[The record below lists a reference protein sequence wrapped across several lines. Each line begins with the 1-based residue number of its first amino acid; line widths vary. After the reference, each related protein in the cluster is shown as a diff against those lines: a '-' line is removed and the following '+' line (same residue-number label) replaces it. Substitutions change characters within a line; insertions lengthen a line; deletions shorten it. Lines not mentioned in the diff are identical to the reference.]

1 MGCHECLRAYSSVWK
16 LRRARSA
23 QTACGQRINE
33 FPQTRHQVVQE
44 PGVTGLLCAP
54 KMMVSMAGATIL
66 SLVSDSLA
74 SLRSAIWVTNSYGCS
89 DPAVDFALWRLRTAL
104 LLCLRYSTP

>member
-1 MGCHECLRAYSSVWK
+1 MEIAFVWAATSLLRAYSSVWK

-33 FPQTRHQVVQE
+33 FPQPRHQVVQE

-54 KMMVSMAGATIL
+54 KLMVSMAGATFL

-74 SLRSAIWVTNSYGCS
+74 SLRSAIWVTNSMAAVTLPSTLPYG
-89 DPAVDFALWRLRTAL
+89 V
-104 LLCLRYSTP
+104 